1 MTQISLWA
9 TAHKQEWDHEARA
22 GIKTIQAEVWL
33 KLQSAGVEEETS
45 GETAEVEGR
54 CAGVHCPQQFLQD
67 IIKPLFVF
75 RPPVHSISCRCNPPP
90 NTWPPSL
97 ISFFAF
103 PFLISVVCEIMILN
117 GTFPWFGGPHR
128 GATTHTKGV
137 LHTYGFNLPHGANDW
152 APLCT
157 MLLLSSP
164 HVMETKFTPAW
175 LQEGAY
181 GPFSH
186 LYMHIY
192 VL

>member
-54 CAGVHCPQQFLQD
+54 CAGVHCPQLFLQD

-75 RPPVHSISCRCNPPP
+75 RPPVHSISRRCNPPP

-103 PFLISVVCEIMILN
+103 LCLYFVNLCSLWNNDSQWHIPMIQGASQRGNHTHKVCFTHMDSICHMVLMI
-117 GTFPWFGGPHR
+117 GPHY
-128 GATTHTKGV
+128 ACASP
-137 LHTYGFNLPHGANDW
+137 FQ
-152 APLCT
+152 
-157 MLLLSSP
+157 SSCDGNQI
-164 HVMETKFTPAW
+164 HSSMTSGLDA
-175 LQEGAY
+175 A
-181 GPFSH
+181 
-186 LYMHIY
+186 
-192 VL
+192 